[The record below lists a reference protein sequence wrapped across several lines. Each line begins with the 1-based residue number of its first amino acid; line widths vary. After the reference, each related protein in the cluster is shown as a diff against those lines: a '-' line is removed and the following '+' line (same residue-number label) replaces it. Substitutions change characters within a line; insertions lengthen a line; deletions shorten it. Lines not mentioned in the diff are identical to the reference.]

1 MAECSAPSPGG
12 PEDLAQGFEVVGR
25 WAPPR
30 ENAGGGYP
38 EPVAAARSVVRIEA
52 PATPYES

>member
-1 MAECSAPSPGG
+1 MLRAQSGG
-12 PEDLAQGFEVVGR
+12 PEDLAEGFEVVGR